1 MPSLLDL
8 LERILHEPNRQ
19 MAWGRIPSAHVIGSK
34 EPPSFVA
41 NDDYVVVR
49 LGSMFL
55 KNSREL
61 WLKLSP
67 LAHANVTLNGRTAP
81 RSEAAVIGPAQFG
94 ELATASADRS
104 VVLNQ
109 RLAGPAVWRGGDLSI
124 AVGLFAVPKD
134 HAAVALLD
142 TLGKLSALAIPGLA
156 PGLEIAGIVK
166 SGVEG
171 LIGLQGTRPVLGVK
185 DAFAD
190 AGAGAAGTP
199 AGPCVLAGVAAPLAQ
214 IDFDRLWVREGRLF
228 EGSSAAALKPFE
240 AHDHLLVSVEKG
252 AARQDWRGLSRL
264 TPHEAAFDA
273 ILREAGLI
281 RPQAEQRLSDGF
293 AAFDADLSSEDD
305 LTNPDKDRIRGE
317 VAAELRRRVDRKY
330 GSLFTTETR
339 SVGGIVR
346 TTNPDGFD
354 FLDVGDAQPD
364 SFVPMRQGSPL
375 FRGGE

>member
-1 MPSLLDL
+1 MASLLEFF
-8 LERILHEPNRQ
+8 ERIVREPNRQ
-19 MAWGRIPSAHVIGSK
+19 MAWGRIPTAHVIGAK
-34 EPPSFVA
+34 QPTSFVA

-49 LGSMFL
+49 LASMFL
-55 KNSREL
+55 RNSREL

-67 LAHANVTLNGRTAP
+67 LAHASITLNGRTAP
-81 RSEAAVIGPAQFG
+81 RTEAAVVGPAQFG
-94 ELATASADRS
+94 DLATASAERS

-109 RLAGPAVWRGGDLSI
+109 RLSGPAVWRGGDLSI

-134 HAAVALLD
+134 QAVGALLD
-142 TLGKLSALAIPGLA
+142 TLGKLSALPIPGLA
-156 PGLEIAGIVK
+156 SGLEIAGIVK

-185 DAFAD
+185 DAFTD
-190 AGAGAAGTP
+190 AGVATAGLW
-199 AGPCVLAGVAAPLAQ
+199 AGPCVLAGIAAPLADV
-214 IDFDRLWVREGRLF
+214 DFDRLWVREGRLF
-228 EGSSAAALKPFE
+228 EGNSAAALRPLE

-252 AARQDWRGLSRL
+252 AERQDWRGLPRL

-273 ILREAGLI
+273 VLREAGLG

-293 AAFDADLSSEDD
+293 VDFDADLSAEDE

-330 GSLFTTETR
+330 GGLFGTETR

-346 TTNPDGFD
+346 VTDPDGFD
-354 FLDVGDAQPD
+354 FLDVADAQPGT
-364 SFVPMRQGSPL
+364 FMPIRAGARL
-375 FRGGE
+375 FS